1 MPTDERL
8 RTPPKERLAAPVQRV
23 NLAEASAALRAEPH
37 PAVTG
42 HRQVAL
48 VKRGPVSQILFAFDA
63 DGLFKEHKTEGECT
77 IHVLTGQMAVTVG
90 SEAIPL
96 RAGEL
101 LALAPGE
108 VHSVYAVSASD
119 MLLTVCQ
126 VPAEGGAP
134 ASRPD

>member
-1 MPTDERL
+1 MSEERL
-8 RTPPKERLAAPVQRV
+8 RPPPKERLAASVQRV
-23 NLAEASAALRAEPH
+23 NLAEAAAALRAEPH

-48 VKRGPVSQILFAFDA
+48 VRRGPVSQILFAFDA
-63 DGLFKEHKTEGECT
+63 DGLFKEHKTEGEVT
-77 IHVLTGQMAVTVG
+77 IHVLSGQMAVTVD

-96 RAGEL
+96 RAGEI

-126 VPAEGGAP
+126 VPAKDAP
-134 ASRPD
+134 APRLD

>member
-1 MPTDERL
+1 MSTEERL
-8 RTPPKERLAAPVQRV
+8 RPPPKERLAAPVQRV
-23 NLAEASAALRAEPH
+23 NLAEAAAALRAEAH

-48 VKRGPVSQILFAFDA
+48 VRRGPVSQILFAFDR
-63 DGLFKEHKTEGECT
+63 DGLFKEHRTEGEVT

-96 RAGEL
+96 GAGEL

-108 VHSVYAVSASD
+108 VHSVYAVRASE

-126 VPAEGGAP
+126 VPAEGRAGAT
-134 ASRPD
+134 S